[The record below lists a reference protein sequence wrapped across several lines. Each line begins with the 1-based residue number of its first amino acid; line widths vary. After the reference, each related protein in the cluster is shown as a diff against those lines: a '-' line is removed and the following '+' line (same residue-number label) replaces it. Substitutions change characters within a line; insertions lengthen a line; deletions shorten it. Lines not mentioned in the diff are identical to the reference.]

1 MFSITTR
8 IKTMTKTV
16 AGTGSTVA
24 LTALFFVLL
33 LGVVPQPQVSA
44 EQLTTVAIVDINRV
58 YNSFYR
64 DSQAVRDLERV
75 RREYQQEIDDQVRE
89 LESLRDRRTRMAEIG
104 NDRRAEELDQE
115 IAEMQRFLEDLAQ
128 RRRRQ
133 LELRQQSLM
142 SNEFLRSLQEAVQYV
157 AESEGYTV
165 VMRTDQQGLQWWSAE
180 VDISEMVVQRL
191 IQIVDR

>member
-1 MFSITTR
+1 VFSITTR
-8 IKTMTKTV
+8 IKTMIKTV